1 MVQNLYNPAN
11 VSQAKTISKLF
22 KVTPIDTM
30 TNGRCHT
37 IHWEPLVKES
47 DMIVF
52 QFEVPKSSLYID
64 AGSENYDDKI
74 KVFVHDITAQVRMCY
89 QSYIIFVVVVHNIAT
104 AGIIKYQICNN
115 CVDYFIMQF
124 WSIFQLMD

>member
-11 VSQAKTISKLF
+11 VSQAETISKLF

-52 QFEVPKSSLYID
+52 QFEVPKSSLYND
-64 AGSENYDDKI
+64 AGSKNYDDKI
-74 KVFVHDITAQVRMCY
+74 KVFVHDITAQVRM
-89 QSYIIFVVVVHNIAT
+89 YIFML
-104 AGIIKYQICNN
+104 K
-115 CVDYFIMQF
+115 
-124 WSIFQLMD
+124 L

>member
-11 VSQAKTISKLF
+11 VSQAETISKLF

-52 QFEVPKSSLYID
+52 QFEVPKSRLYND
-64 AGSENYDDKI
+64 AGSKNYDDKI

-89 QSYIIFVVVVHNIAT
+89 QSYIIFVVVVIMLLQALLNTKFVTIVL
-104 AGIIKYQICNN
+104 IILLCNSGLFSN
-115 CVDYFIMQF
+115 
-124 WSIFQLMD
+124 

>member
-11 VSQAKTISKLF
+11 VSQAETISKLF

-52 QFEVPKSSLYID
+52 QFEVPKSSLYND
-64 AGSENYDDKI
+64 AGSKNYDDKI
-74 KVFVHDITAQVRMCY
+74 KVFVHDITAQVRMYVYIHVEAMSY
-89 QSYIIFVVVVHNIAT
+89 QSY
-104 AGIIKYQICNN
+104 
-115 CVDYFIMQF
+115 
-124 WSIFQLMD
+124 SIFLLW